1 MYKVSVNF
9 KSPVAQK
16 TFVTKMP
23 FVPRKGD
30 SIGLWIE
37 RELVIAIVNS
47 VVFKLDY
54 NNHYSIVEVN
64 VK

>member
-9 KSPVAQK
+9 ESPVAQK
-16 TFVTKMP
+16 RFVTKMP

-30 SIGLWIE
+30 SIRLWIE